1 MNWRGWLSNVSN
13 ESRTNASP
21 DSGRSPE
28 IVLKLVSLGGLGE
41 IGMNMMV
48 LESGGGSLMVDAG
61 LMFPDEHMLGVDSV
75 IPDTRYVRERRDELL
90 GIVLTHAHEDHIGAL
105 PYVLRDF
112 DVPVYGTEFTLE
124 VVREKLREH
133 GLPGSVD
140 LRRIEGGGRITL
152 GPFEVDPIP
161 VPHSIPDGVG
171 LAINSPAGCI
181 IHSGDFK
188 MDDSA
193 FSSGGSD
200 WDRFGYYGDRG
211 VLALLSDSTNVERSG
226 HTLSESRVARTFEEI
241 FSRCEGRII
250 IAVFASN
257 IRRIQQAAELS
268 IALGR
273 KVAFSG
279 KSMLAN
285 VRIAKELGYMNIAP
299 ENEITVREVS
309 RFPDREVALITTGS
323 QAEPMAALTLMSLK
337 RHGQIR
343 IRPTDT
349 IILSS
354 RFIPGH
360 ERAITEIINLIYR
373 QGAEV
378 IYEDVSEI
386 HASGHAYRDELLKM
400 IELTRPR
407 YFVPIHGEYR
417 HLVKHARLAEK
428 AGIPK
433 ERVLVMQ
440 NGDCLTIVDGEARI
454 SEQIEAGRVFV
465 DGKGVGDVG
474 YPVFRERRNLS
485 RDGIIT
491 AVVVLDKKTGEL
503 LSDPEVMSR
512 GFILEEHE
520 EDFMENAKRI
530 VIETLEDYRQA
541 DVLDRTEFKQ
551 DVSRRIRRFV
561 NRVLHRR
568 PVVLCVVMDM

>member
-1 MNWRGWLSNVSN
+1 MN
-13 ESRTNASP
+13 
-21 DSGRSPE
+21 
-28 IVLKLVSLGGLGE
+28 LVPLGGLGE
-41 IGMNMMV
+41 IGLNMMV
-48 LESGGGSLMVDAG
+48 LEFAGNALMVDAG

-75 IPDTRYVRERRDELL
+75 IPDTRYARERRDRFV

-124 VVREKLREH
+124 MVSEKLREH
-133 GLPGSVD
+133 GLLDDVD
-140 LRRIEGGGRITL
+140 LRRMEPGGRITL
-152 GPFEVDPIP
+152 GPFEIDPIP
-161 VPHSIPDGVG
+161 VPHSIPGGVG
-171 LAINSPAGCI
+171 LAINSPVGRV

-193 FSSGGSD
+193 FFSGQSD
-200 WDRFGYYGDRG
+200 WDRFAYYGEQG

-226 HTLSESRVARTFEEI
+226 HTLSEGRVAQTFEQI

-268 IALGR
+268 ISLGR
-273 KVAFSG
+273 KVAFNG

-285 VRIAKELGYMNIAP
+285 VRIAKELGYLNITP
-299 ENEITVREVS
+299 EDEITVREVS
-309 RFPDREVALITTGS
+309 RLPDQEVALITTGS
-323 QAEPMAALTLMSLK
+323 QAEPMAALTLMALK
-337 RHGQIR
+337 RHGQIK
-343 IRPTDT
+343 IKPTDT
-349 IILSS
+349 ILLSS

-417 HLVKHARLAEK
+417 HLVKHGRLAEK

-433 ERVLVMQ
+433 ERVCVIQ
-440 NGDCLTIVDGEARI
+440 NGDCLTFAGGDARVV
-454 SEQIEAGRVFV
+454 EQVEAGRVFV

-491 AVVVLDKKTGEL
+491 AVVVVDKKTGEL
-503 LSDPEVMSR
+503 LSEPEVMSR

-520 EDFMENAKRI
+520 DDFMENVKRI
-530 VIETLEDYRQA
+530 VRETLEHYREA
-541 DVLDRTEFKQ
+541 DVLDWTEFKQ
-551 DVSRRIRRFV
+551 DVSRRIRRFA
-561 NRVLHRR
+561 NWSLHRR

>member
-1 MNWRGWLSNVSN
+1 
-13 ESRTNASP
+13 
-21 DSGRSPE
+21 
-28 IVLKLVSLGGLGE
+28 
-41 IGMNMMV
+41 MNMMV
-48 LESGGGSLMVDAG
+48 LESAGSALMVDAG

-75 IPDTRYVRERRDELL
+75 IPDIRYVRERRDVLL

-105 PYVLRDF
+105 PYVLRDL

-124 VVREKLREH
+124 LVREKLREH
-133 GLPGSVD
+133 GFSDQVD
-140 LRRIEGGGRITL
+140 LRRVERGGRITL

-171 LAINSPAGCI
+171 LAINSPVGCI

-193 FSSGGSD
+193 FFSGGSD
-200 WDRFGYYGDRG
+200 WDRFAYYGDRG
-211 VLALLSDSTNVERSG
+211 VLALLSDSTNVERAG
-226 HTLSESRVARTFEEI
+226 HTLSERRVARTFEEI

-273 KVAFSG
+273 KVAFNG

-285 VRIAKELGYMNIAP
+285 VRIANELGYLNIAP
-299 ENEITVREVS
+299 EDEIAVREVS
-309 RFPDREVALITTGS
+309 RFPDREVAVITTGS
-323 QAEPMAALTLMSLK
+323 QAEPMAALTLMALK
-337 RHGQIR
+337 RHGQIQ

-433 ERVLVMQ
+433 EQVFVMQ
-440 NGDCLTIVDGEARI
+440 NGDCLTIDDGEARVA
-454 SEQIEAGRVFV
+454 EQIEAGRVFV

-491 AVVVLDKKTGEL
+491 AVVVVDKKTGEM
-503 LSDPEVMSR
+503 LSEPEVMSR

-530 VIETLEDYRQA
+530 VRETLEEYRAA
-541 DVLDRTEFKQ
+541 DVLDWTEFKQ
-551 DVSRRIRRFV
+551 DVSRRIRRFA
-561 NRVLHRR
+561 NRALHRR
-568 PVVLCVVMDM
+568 PVVLCIVMDM

>member
-1 MNWRGWLSNVSN
+1 MSRGS
-13 ESRTNASP
+13 E
-21 DSGRSPE
+21 RSPE
-28 IVLKLVSLGGLGE
+28 IALNLVPLGGLGE
-41 IGMNMMV
+41 IGLNMMV
-48 LESGGGSLMVDAG
+48 LEFAGNALMVDAG

-75 IPDTRYVRERRDELL
+75 IPDTRYARERRDQFV

-124 VVREKLREH
+124 MVREKLREH
-133 GLPGSVD
+133 GLLDDVD
-140 LRRIEGGGRITL
+140 LRRMEPGGRITL
-152 GPFEVDPIP
+152 GPFEIDPIP

-171 LAINSPAGCI
+171 LAINSPAGRV

-188 MDDSA
+188 MDDAA
-193 FSSGGSD
+193 FFSGQSD
-200 WDRFGYYGDRG
+200 WDRFAYYGERG

-226 HTLSESRVARTFEEI
+226 HTLSEGRVAQTFEQI

-268 IALGR
+268 ISLGR
-273 KVAFSG
+273 KVAFNG

-285 VRIAKELGYMNIAP
+285 VRIAKELGYLNITP
-299 ENEITVREVS
+299 EDEITVREVS
-309 RFPDREVALITTGS
+309 RLPDREVALITTGS
-323 QAEPMAALTLMSLK
+323 QAEPMAALTLMALK
-337 RHGQIR
+337 RHGQIK
-343 IRPTDT
+343 IKPTDT
-349 IILSS
+349 ILLSS

-417 HLVKHARLAEK
+417 HLVKHGRLAEK

-433 ERVLVMQ
+433 ERVFVIQ
-440 NGDCLTIVDGEARI
+440 NGDCLTFADGDARVV
-454 SEQIEAGRVFV
+454 EQVEAGRVFV

-491 AVVVLDKKTGEL
+491 AVVVVDKKTGEL
-503 LSDPEVMSR
+503 LSEPEVMSR

-520 EDFMENAKRI
+520 DDFMENVKRI
-530 VIETLEDYRQA
+530 VRETLEDYREE
-541 DVLDRTEFKQ
+541 DVLDWTEFKQ
-551 DVSRRIRRFV
+551 DVSRRIRRFA
-561 NRVLHRR
+561 NWALHRR